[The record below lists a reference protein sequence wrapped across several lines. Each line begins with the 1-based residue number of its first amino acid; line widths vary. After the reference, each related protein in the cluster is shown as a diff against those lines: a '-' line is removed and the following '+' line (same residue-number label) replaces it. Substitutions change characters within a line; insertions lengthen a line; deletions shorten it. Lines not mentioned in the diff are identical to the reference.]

1 MHLNKE
7 QANKIMFNAANHED
21 QQTNFVVE
29 AIPNQATIIS
39 CVRSQVILPKGGKP
53 VLVHTHSEDQNKY
66 QMTEPYVQGIDFQ
79 RDTFVNS
86 KETKGLAVIDVINL
100 TNEVIYLEKGEMV
113 CAAVISKYATTELE
127 EEEEKANEPKVEKIC
142 ALTGTPDTN
151 YDRVISMIKKKE
163 MYSDDIEEEL
173 AGTDPENLGRGP
185 KTRVDEVIR
194 KHRVKAATH
203 RMALGK
209 IKKNVYLHE
218 AYPLQ
223 SMPSTKRL

>member
-1 MHLNKE
+1 M
-7 QANKIMFNAANHED
+7 
-21 QQTNFVVE
+21 
-29 AIPNQATIIS
+29 
-39 CVRSQVILPKGGKP
+39 
-53 VLVHTHSEDQNKY
+53 
-66 QMTEPYVQGIDFQ
+66 
-79 RDTFVNS
+79 
-86 KETKGLAVIDVINL
+86 
-100 TNEVIYLEKGEMV
+100 
-113 CAAVISKYATTELE
+113 
-127 EEEEKANEPKVEKIC
+127 EKIC

-223 SMPSTKRL
+223 SMPSTKRFAPFKLPPGNNDMKEHMEEMVNQNLMEKNAPSPYTIPCFIQEKKTMEELPFSHGNL